1 MIKNILYSLFL
12 HSLLLLLVYANFNL
26 KNNQE
31 NRTSEVSVSLI
42 SVSGNEDAQPTNKNL
57 ENSSNTQTK
66 EIKKPKKEASNQ
78 AKSDKKSNKN
88 KVASLP
94 KKSKTP
100 KTTKSVA
107 KSNQQDPKQTVKETE
122 KIEKQQQENG
132 EEKIEDETEK
142 DLEEKKNE
150 TPRKDQ
156 DIGAETNSE
165 NKKDA
170 DSQEEVQ
177 KNSKASQA
185 KNLDN
190 IDLSAREKYN
200 IQSQLKRC
208 YARAVAETNYNNNEK
223 ITLQVSINEEG
234 VINSDI
240 EDAIDLAR
248 YNNPKE
254 INYKIAIDN
263 ARRAI
268 ELCSPIRNLPSEKYE
283 IWKEVILDFGN
294 DN

>member
-31 NRTSEVSVSLI
+31 SRTSEVSVSLI
-42 SVSGNEDAQPTNKNL
+42 SVAGNEDAQPTNKNL
-57 ENSSNTQTK
+57 ESSNAKTK
-66 EIKKPKKEASNQ
+66 AINKPKKEASNQ
-78 AKSDKKSNKN
+78 ARSDKKSNKN

-94 KKSKTP
+94 KKSKKP
-100 KTTKSVA
+100 KTTKSVV
-107 KSNQQDPKQTVKETE
+107 KSNQLDPKQTLKETE

-132 EEKIEDETEK
+132 EEKVEDENDK
-142 DLEEKKNE
+142 DVEEKKNE
-150 TPRKDQ
+150 TPRKEQ
-156 DIGAETNSE
+156 DVGAEINSE

-170 DSQEEVQ
+170 DDKEEVQ

-208 YARAVAETNYNNNEK
+208 YARAVAETNYSNNEK

-240 EDAIDLAR
+240 EDAIDLER

-254 INYKIAIDN
+254 TAYKIAIDN

-268 ELCSPIRNLPSEKYE
+268 DLCSPIRNLPSEKYE